1 MKNTVKTYLVL
12 AIGVLGLLLGSSC
25 ATKKMVV
32 EQIAGLDKK
41 VEGVET
47 LVEENQKRIK
57 GHDEKL
63 ATIGSLIGQHD
74 DQFKSVDGKLKSVDG
89 KIEEIRKASQG
100 KLLFQETV
108 RNKDAKFKFDSSELS
123 PDMKTAL
130 DVFVERLI
138 AENKGVYLE
147 IQGHTDSTGP
157 EEWNLLLGKK
167 RGEAVLDYLYKKHHI
182 PLHRM
187 QVFSFGSAS
196 PIGDNKTSQGRA
208 ENRRVE
214 VLVYE

>member
-1 MKNTVKTYLVL
+1 MKNLVKNYLV
-12 AIGVLGLLLGSSC
+12 AAVVPLGLLLGSSC

-74 DQFKSVDGKLKSVDG
+74 DRFKAQDG
-89 KIEEIRKASQG
+89 KIEEIRKTAQG

-108 RNKDAKFKFDSSELS
+108 RNKEAKFKFDSSELS
-123 PDMKTAL
+123 PDMKATL

-167 RGEAVLDYLYKKHHI
+167 RAEAVLDYLYKKHHI

-187 QVFSFGSAS
+187 QAISFGGSS
-196 PIGDNKTSQGRA
+196 PMGDNKTSEGRA